1 MTMQVLAVIDD
12 LLFRA
17 KVEAA
22 ATHAGA
28 ILHVE
33 ASSAAVRHHLTQ
45 MDCAL
50 VLIDL
55 NLASNDPIALIQQI
69 RHVAPRV
76 RMIGYCSHIQADLKR
91 RAHDAGCPVVMSR
104 SQFVQQ
110 LPALLHAA

>member
-1 MTMQVLAVIDD
+1 MQVLAVIDD
-12 LLFRA
+12 LLFRT

-22 ATHAGA
+22 ATQAGA

-33 ASSAAVRHHLTQ
+33 TSSAAVWHHLTQ
-45 MDCAL
+45 TDCAL

-55 NLASNDPIALIQQI
+55 NLASDDPIALIQQI
-69 RHVAPRV
+69 RQAAPHV

-91 RAHDAGCPVVMSR
+91 RALDAGCLIVMPR

-110 LPALLHAA
+110 LPALLHTA